1 MDELVSL
8 FDNINVNK
16 DWENFK
22 TIHNGL
28 VNNNNFQSLYYF
40 LNEIQKYY
48 NFLLSNFEHDLS
60 IYPEEDRNE
69 WNNVFSGMKTFVE
82 LYDKKDYSGDDVQR
96 SGELVSIAGFV
107 YRNLSNII
115 D

>member
-16 DWENFK
+16 DWENFR
-22 TIHNGL
+22 TIHNGI

-48 NFLLSNFEHDLS
+48 NFLLSNFEHALEFAYS
-60 IYPEEDRNE
+60 EE
-69 WNNVFSGMKTFVE
+69 
-82 LYDKKDYSGDDVQR
+82 
-96 SGELVSIAGFV
+96 
-107 YRNLSNII
+107 
-115 D
+115 

>member
-16 DWENFK
+16 DWENFR
-22 TIHNGL
+22 TIHNGI

-48 NFLLSNFEHDLS
+48 KFF
-60 IYPEEDRNE
+60 I
-69 WNNVFSGMKTFVE
+69 K
-82 LYDKKDYSGDDVQR
+82 
-96 SGELVSIAGFV
+96 
-107 YRNLSNII
+107 
-115 D
+115 

>member
-16 DWENFK
+16 DWENFR
-22 TIHNGL
+22 TIHNGI

-48 NFLLSNFEHDLS
+48 KFLLSNFEHDLS
-60 IYPEEDRNE
+60 IYPEKDRDE

-82 LYDKKDYSGDDVQR
+82 LYDKKDYSGMILK
-96 SGELVSIAGFV
+96 GLV
-107 YRNLSNII
+107 NLRILEVLYI
-115 D
+115 EIFQIL